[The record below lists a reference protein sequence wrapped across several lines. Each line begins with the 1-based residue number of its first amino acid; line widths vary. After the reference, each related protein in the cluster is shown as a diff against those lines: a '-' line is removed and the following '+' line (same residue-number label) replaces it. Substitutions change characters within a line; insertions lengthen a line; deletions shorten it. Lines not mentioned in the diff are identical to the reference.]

1 MTLPTV
7 LLALLIALF
16 YGTFYHLVRGGSFW
30 RLLLFLT
37 LSLIG
42 FVAGHLIGLWRGWIF
57 FPIGGMNLGLS
68 SLGSLLTLLL
78 GDWLSRVEVR
88 AESKV

>member
-1 MTLPTV
+1 MTLPT
-7 LLALLIALF
+7 LFLAGLIALF

-30 RLLLFLT
+30 RLLFYLV

-42 FVAGHLIGLWRGWIF
+42 FVMGHLVGLWRNWVF

-68 SLGSLLTLLL
+68 SIGSLLALVL
-78 GDWLSRVEVR
+78 GDWLSRVEVK